1 MKKVRIIKNKETYFE
16 SHYYKSYENE
26 KIIEID
32 FNDLQDADLH
42 CTDLY
47 NADLS
52 YADLYGADLSCTIL
66 CHANLSHS
74 DLSHS
79 DLTYANL
86 SGAYLNNAGL
96 HHANLCHADLRNVN
110 LQDSILHSADLNH
123 ANLTYANL
131 SGENLQYA
139 DLNCA
144 ILCHANLS
152 GANLQYAD
160 LSGAILDEEETI
172 RKGKIINKK
181 TFVYKKCQNKIVKLE
196 LQTDSI
202 VFSINNRK
210 CRTNK
215 AKVISIDGNNKKGLQ
230 IASDYDNN
238 FIYEVGK
245 IVEVSNFNLMYN
257 VECGTGIH
265 FFWTEKEAKEYF
277 S

>member
-16 SHYYKSYENE
+16 SHFYTSYENE

-42 CTDLY
+42 CTDLCH
-47 NADLS
+47 ADLS
-52 YADLYGADLSCTIL
+52 YSDLNGADLSCAIL
-66 CHANLSHS
+66 CHANLSYS
-74 DLSHS
+74 DLS
-79 DLTYANL
+79 
-86 SGAYLNNAGL
+86 G
-96 HHANLCHADLRNVN
+96 
-110 LQDSILHSADLNH
+110 
-123 ANLTYANL
+123 
-131 SGENLQYA
+131 
-139 DLNCA
+139 
-144 ILCHANLS
+144 ANLS

-196 LQTDSI
+196 LQTGSI

-230 IASDYDNN
+230 IESDYDNN

-245 IVEVSNFNLMYN
+245 IVEVPNFNLMYN
-257 VECGTGIH
+257 VECASGIH
-265 FFWTEKEAKEYF
+265 FFWTKKEAKKYIG
-277 S
+277 

>member
-1 MKKVRIIKNKETYFE
+1 MKKIRIIKNNKTYFE
-16 SHYYKSYENE
+16 SHFYPSYENE

-32 FNDLQDADLH
+32 FNDLHDANLR

-52 YADLYGADLSCTIL
+52 GANLNNANLSYADLKGTNLHYT
-66 CHANLSHS
+66 NLS
-74 DLSHS
+74 
-79 DLTYANL
+79 N
-86 SGAYLNNAGL
+86 
-96 HHANLCHADLRNVN
+96 ANLCSVK
-110 LQDSILHSADLNH
+110 
-123 ANLTYANL
+123 
-131 SGENLQYA
+131 
-139 DLNCA
+139 
-144 ILCHANLS
+144 
-152 GANLQYAD
+152 
-160 LSGAILDEEETI
+160 LDKKEMI

-202 VFSINNRK
+202 VFSINNSK

-215 AKVISIDGNNKKGLQ
+215 VKVISIDGNEEKGLQ

-245 IVEVSNFNLMYN
+245 IVKVSNFNLMYN

-265 FFWTEKEAKEYF
+265 FFWTEKEAKKYF

>member
-16 SHYYKSYENE
+16 SHFYTSYENE

-42 CTDLY
+42 CTDLCH
-47 NADLS
+47 ADLS
-52 YADLYGADLSCTIL
+52 YSDLNGADLSCAIL
-66 CHANLSHS
+66 CHANLSYS
-74 DLSHS
+74 DLS
-79 DLTYANL
+79 
-86 SGAYLNNAGL
+86 G
-96 HHANLCHADLRNVN
+96 
-110 LQDSILHSADLNH
+110 
-123 ANLTYANL
+123 
-131 SGENLQYA
+131 
-139 DLNCA
+139 
-144 ILCHANLS
+144 ANLS

-196 LQTDSI
+196 LQTGSI

-257 VECGTGIH
+257 VECASGIH
-265 FFWTEKEAKEYF
+265 FFWTKKEAKKYIG
-277 S
+277 

>member
-1 MKKVRIIKNKETYFE
+1 MKKVRIIKNKKTYFE
-16 SHYYKSYENE
+16 SHFYTFYENE

-32 FNDLQDADLH
+32 FNDLHDANLR

-52 YADLYGADLSCTIL
+52 
-66 CHANLSHS
+66 N
-74 DLSHS
+74 
-79 DLTYANL
+79 
-86 SGAYLNNAGL
+86 
-96 HHANLCHADLRNVN
+96 ANLC
-110 LQDSILHSADLNH
+110 SIK
-123 ANLTYANL
+123 
-131 SGENLQYA
+131 
-139 DLNCA
+139 
-144 ILCHANLS
+144 
-152 GANLQYAD
+152 
-160 LSGAILDEEETI
+160 LDRKEMI

-215 AKVISIDGNNKKGLQ
+215 TKVISIDGNEEKGLQ

-245 IVEVSNFNLMYN
+245 IVEVPNFNLMYN

>member
-1 MKKVRIIKNKETYFE
+1 MKKVRIIKNNKKYFE
-16 SHYYKSYENE
+16 SHYYKSYENK

-52 YADLYGADLSCTIL
+52 YADLYGANLSCAIL
-66 CHANLSHS
+66 CHANLSHT
-74 DLSHS
+74 DLCNV
-79 DLTYANL
+79 DLCCANL

-96 HHANLCHADLRNVN
+96 HRANLCHADLHNAT

-123 ANLTYANL
+123 ANLQYADL
-131 SGENLQYA
+131 SGANLQYA
-139 DLNCA
+139 YLSCA
-144 ILCHANLS
+144 FLCHANLS

-196 LQTDSI
+196 LQIGSI
-202 VFSINNRK
+202 VFSINNKK

-215 AKVISIDGNNKKGLQ
+215 AKVISIDGNEEKGLQ

-245 IVEVSNFNLMYN
+245 IVEVPNFNLMYN

-265 FFWTEKEAKEYF
+265 FFWTEKEAKKYF

>member
-1 MKKVRIIKNKETYFE
+1 MKKVRIIKNKKTYFE
-16 SHYYKSYENE
+16 SHFYTSYENE

-32 FNDLQDADLH
+32 FNDLHDANLR

-52 YADLYGADLSCTIL
+52 DANLNNADLRDANLNNANLRSANLYN
-66 CHANLSHS
+66 ANLS
-74 DLSHS
+74 
-79 DLTYANL
+79 YANL
-86 SGAYLNNAGL
+86 
-96 HHANLCHADLRNVN
+96 HFADLR
-110 LQDSILHSADLNH
+110 SADLN
-123 ANLTYANL
+123 YASL
-131 SGENLQYA
+131 RYM
-139 DLNCA
+139 D
-144 ILCHANLS
+144 LS
-152 GANLQYAD
+152 GANLNNANLSYAD
-160 LSGAILDEEETI
+160 LKGTNLHYTNLSNANLCSIKLDKKEMI

-202 VFSINNRK
+202 VFSINNSK

-215 AKVISIDGNNKKGLQ
+215 VKVISIDGNEEKGLQ

-245 IVEVSNFNLMYN
+245 IVKVSNFNLMYN

-265 FFWTEKEAKEYF
+265 FFWTEKEAKKYF